1 MANDRAAPAKDNIR
15 PRPAGAGRITGMFHP
30 QSNQL
35 KTTFARI
42 TDAVSAEPFTGET
55 DAAMKSI
62 FLCMTPRS
70 GSSYL
75 GSAMQVNKIAK
86 FGEHFR
92 AVGGMFEKV
101 AQEAGAKTYEDY
113 VRARIASVRMKNVF
127 GAKVD
132 WLQFAPLYY
141 FGAYEHYF
149 LDAKYI
155 YLTRGNILA
164 QGVSRYIATE
174 TGYFHSVNKH
184 LENTK
189 SAEVPLDFDKLWRHV
204 EHLIEMQAAWERFFA
219 TEGIQPLRLTYEM
232 VESDP
237 AAVLKQISDFVG
249 VELPDPVI
257 VDTDYKKVRNE
268 RHEKMMQ
275 QAIEEAQRRRKA
287 QALRLF
293 EPALAAAQ

>member
-1 MANDRAAPAKDNIR
+1 MANDRAAPAKDNAR
-15 PRPAGAGRITGMFHP
+15 PKPAARAMGMFNP

-42 TDAVSAEPFTGET
+42 TDTVPVEPFTGDV

-92 AVGGMFEKV
+92 AVGGMFEKI

-113 VRARIASVRMKNVF
+113 VRARIASVRVKDVF

-141 FGAYEHYF
+141 FGAYDHYWRE
-149 LDAKYI
+149 AKYI
-155 YLTRGNILA
+155 YLTRENILA
-164 QGVSRYIATE
+164 QGISRYIATE

-184 LENTK
+184 LEDTK
-189 SAEVPLDFDKLWRHV
+189 SFEVPLDFDKLWRHV
-204 EHLIEMQAAWERFFA
+204 EHLIEMQSAWERFFA
-219 TEGIQPLRLTYEM
+219 TEGVLPLRLTYEM
-232 VESDP
+232 VEADP
-237 AAVLKQISDFVG
+237 AAVLKRISDYVG
-249 VELPDPVI
+249 VALPDPVI
-257 VDTDYKKVRNE
+257 VDTEYKKVRNE
-268 RHEKMMQ
+268 RHERMMQ
-275 QAIEEAQRRRKA
+275 EATEEARRRRKA
-287 QALRLF
+287 QGMWLS
-293 EPALAAAQ
+293 EPALAAAR